1 MFSNVL
7 IWLSSLVKEVFKTLF
22 LIIFFKI
29 HRIIENHK
37 NQNKYKK
44 NLLKIFGVQMIKKI
58 KRFLTLLLF
67 FIKLIVV
74 SNSQYHRS
82 FKEQES

>member
-1 MFSNVL
+1 MFLNVL

-37 NQNKYKK
+37 NQNKFKK

-67 FIKLIVV
+67 YIKLIVV

>member
-1 MFSNVL
+1 MFLNVL

-29 HRIIENHK
+29 HKIIENYK
-37 NQNKYKK
+37 KQNKLQK
-44 NLLKIFGVQMIKKI
+44 NLIKIFRVQMIKKI

-67 FIKLIVV
+67 YIKLIIV

>member
-7 IWLSSLVKEVFKTLF
+7 IWLSFLVKEVFKTLF

-29 HRIIENHK
+29 HKIIENYEK
-37 NQNKYKK
+37 QNKLQK
-44 NLLKIFGVQMIKKI
+44 NLIKIFRVQMIKKI

-67 FIKLIVV
+67 YIKLIVV

>member
-1 MFSNVL
+1 MFLNVL

-37 NQNKYKK
+37 NQNKFKK

>member
-37 NQNKYKK
+37 NQNKFKK

-67 FIKLIVV
+67 YIKLIVV

>member
-37 NQNKYKK
+37 NQNKFKK

>member
-1 MFSNVL
+1 MFLNVL

-29 HRIIENHK
+29 HKIIENYK
-37 NQNKYKK
+37 KQNKLQK
-44 NLLKIFGVQMIKKI
+44 NLIKIFRVQMIKKI

-67 FIKLIVV
+67 YIKLIIV
-74 SNSQYHRS
+74 SNSHYHRS

>member
-7 IWLSSLVKEVFKTLF
+7 IWLSFLVKEVFKTLF

-29 HRIIENHK
+29 HKIIENYKKQNKLQKKSHK
-37 NQNKYKK
+37 NFSSSNDKK
-44 NLLKIFGVQMIKKI
+44 NKKI
-58 KRFLTLLLF
+58 SY
-67 FIKLIVV
+67 FIIIV
-74 SNSQYHRS
+74 SNSHYHRS